1 MKSQVN
7 RRHANAGAI
16 YCSGVTTA
24 MGVRSQRQILEATI
38 AASLLS
44 AAPSV
49 LFTLQ
54 RDGVGGAWRYGV
66 RATRAIGTLVPP
78 GRPNVVAGTVTHVM
92 ISAAFGQVLGRL
104 LPRQHSVLSG
114 AAAGAVMGVLG
125 AGVVGRRFAALR
137 ALPFGPQLAD
147 NVAFGM
153 IFAAVV
159 DRERWST
166 RDAPGVRLELTTR
179 RDRRTIFSILRLRI
193 AHQRSCESGKG
204 VGPKS

>member
-1 MKSQVN
+1 VT
-7 RRHANAGAI
+7 NA
-16 YCSGVTTA
+16 T
-24 MGVRSQRQILEATI
+24 GVRSQRQILEATI

-78 GRPNVVAGTVTHVM
+78 GRPNIVTGTATHVM

-114 AAAGAVMGVLG
+114 AAAGAVMGLIGVG
-125 AGVVGRRFAALR
+125 AVGRRFAAIR

-147 NVAFGM
+147 NIAFGL
-153 IFAAVV
+153 IFAAVA
-159 DRERWST
+159 DRP
-166 RDAPGVRLELTTR
+166 A
-179 RDRRTIFSILRLRI
+179 
-193 AHQRSCESGKG
+193 RSMRNTAAVASEAE
-204 VGPKS
+204 VKSAQEA